1 MNRPKLNRLSPE
13 VVNQIAAGEVIER
26 PASVL
31 KELLDNSIDAKATK
45 VVVKVKN
52 GGLDMIE
59 VSDNGI
65 GIPSEN
71 LSEVFDAHTTSKIR
85 GIEDL
90 NSLISM
96 GFRGEALSSI
106 TSVAKVLIQ
115 SKYIE
120 EDVAYEISYGE
131 DGKSEV
137 KKCAREDGT
146 LVRVE
151 ELFYN
156 IPARKKYLKSAQTEY
171 RKIYELISKY
181 LLAYPNIHFV
191 VEKDGKKVLDMPIIK
206 DSTPGDITRERA
218 SEIFPEGESLDI
230 FYDGSG
236 VTIKGLSAH
245 PSSHKAKS
253 SKQVIFVNH
262 RAITERGIIRA
273 VYEGYSRFLPFGEKI
288 SFVLGIDIRPDL
300 VDVNVHPRKE
310 EVRFENA
317 FRVYSAVEEAVKHT
331 LEKALSFNNTHS
343 EDSQENRPVSSFD
356 NIRQSF
362 ANSKPVSAP
371 KPYSEIKFNN
381 KASSVRDSLLF
392 SQEVLQNTFSP
403 KPSGF
408 VSHDEEKETSSVRN
422 IFQIFNKYIVIE
434 FEDEHLWIMDQHAAA
449 ERINFEKLTNRET
462 KSNIQTLLVPQE
474 IKLTKEQVL
483 FVDEQKEFFE
493 DMGFAFNTKSIGID
507 ILTTPVEFMFDIQ
520 AMFNEIFELS
530 DSPMILKQNFD
541 KLKQDILATI
551 ACHLSV
557 RSGQKLDR
565 SEMLSMYKELSEC
578 KNEYSCPHGRPAI
591 WKMSLSDIDKNF
603 ERTY

>member
-1 MNRPKLNRLSPE
+1 MGRPKLNRLSPE

-31 KELLDNSIDAKATK
+31 KELLDNSIDAEATK
-45 VVVKVKN
+45 ITIKIKN

-59 VSDNGI
+59 VSDNGV

-71 LSEVFDAHTTSKIR
+71 LPEIFDAHTTSKIR
-85 GIEDL
+85 SIEDL
-90 NSLISM
+90 NTLISM

-106 TSVAKVLIQ
+106 TSVSKVTVQ
-115 SKYIE
+115 SKYKDE
-120 EDVAYEISYGE
+120 NVAYEIAYGE
-131 DGKSEV
+131 NGKSEI
-137 KKCAREDGT
+137 KKCAREEGT

-151 ELFYN
+151 DLFYN

-171 RKIYELISKY
+171 RKIYELVSKY

-191 VEKDGKKVLDMPIIK
+191 VEKDGKKVLDMPIVK
-206 DSTPGDITRERA
+206 DAVPGDITKER
-218 SEIFPEGESLDI
+218 STEIFPEGEALNI

-236 VTIKGLSAH
+236 VTIHGLSAH
-245 PSSHKAKS
+245 PSSHKAKT
-253 SKQVIFVNH
+253 SKQIVFVNH
-262 RAITERGIIRA
+262 RAITDRGIIRA

-317 FRVYSAVEEAVKHT
+317 FRVYSAVEEAVRHT
-331 LEKALSFNNTHS
+331 LEKALSFNNIRAEHTPDDREGAFS
-343 EDSQENRPVSSFD
+343 R
-356 NIRQSF
+356 IRQSF
-362 ANSKPVSAP
+362 SEAKQTTAP
-371 KPYSEIKFNN
+371 KSYSEITFNN

-392 SQEVLQNTFSP
+392 SQEALQSTFSSQP
-403 KPSGF
+403 KELISQ
-408 VSHDEEKETSSVRN
+408 DNERESSSIRN
-422 IFQIFNKYIVIE
+422 IFQIFNKYIVVE
-434 FEDEHLWIMDQHAAA
+434 FEDEHLWIIDQHAAA
-449 ERINFEKLTNRET
+449 ERINFEKLTNREA
-462 KSNIQTLLVPQE
+462 KSNVQTLLVPQE
-474 IKLTKEQVL
+474 IELTKEQVL
-483 FVDEQKEFFE
+483 FVEEQKQFFE
-493 DMGFAFNTKSIGID
+493 EMGFAFKIKDAGID
-507 ILTTPVEFMFDIQ
+507 ILTTPVEFMFDTQ

-530 DSPMILKQNFD
+530 DDPMILRQNFD
-541 KLKQDILATI
+541 KLKQDILVTI

-557 RSGQKLDR
+557 RSGQKLER

-591 WKMSLSDIDKNF
+591 WKMSLRDIDKNF

>member
-1 MNRPKLNRLSPE
+1 MERPKLNRLSPE

-31 KELLDNSIDAKATK
+31 KELLDNSIDAQATK
-45 VVVKVKN
+45 IAIKIKN

-71 LSEVFDAHTTSKIR
+71 LPEIFDAHTTSKIKNM
-85 GIEDL
+85 EDL
-90 NSLISM
+90 NTLVSM

-106 TSVAKVLIQ
+106 TSVAKVQIQ
-115 SKYIE
+115 SKYKE
-120 EDVAYEISYGE
+120 EDFANEISYSE
-131 DGKSEV
+131 NRKSEM
-137 KKCAREDGT
+137 KKCAREEGT

-151 ELFYN
+151 DLFYN
-156 IPARKKYLKSAQTEY
+156 IPARKKYLKSSQTEY

-191 VEKDGKKVLDMPIIK
+191 VEKDGKKVLDMPIVK
-206 DSTPGDITRERA
+206 GFAPGDITEER
-218 SEIFPEGESLDI
+218 SNEIFQEGGNLRI

-236 VTIKGLSAH
+236 ISIKGLSAH

-253 SKQVIFVNH
+253 SKQVVFVNH
-262 RAITERGIIRA
+262 RAITDRGIIRA
-273 VYEGYSRFLPFGEKI
+273 VYEGYSRYLPFGEKI
-288 SFVLGIDIRPDL
+288 SFVLSIDIKPEL

-317 FRVYSAVEEAVKHT
+317 FRIYSAVEEAVRHT
-331 LEKALSFNNTHS
+331 LEKALSFNNIHTEQS
-343 EDSQENRPVSSFD
+343 SNGTKNAFDS
-356 NIRQSF
+356 IRQSF
-362 ANSKPVSAP
+362 SESKQVSTP
-371 KPYSEIKFNN
+371 KSYSEITFNN

-392 SQEVLQNTFSP
+392 SQEVLQNTFSSQP
-403 KPSGF
+403 TELLSQ
-408 VSHDEEKETSSVRN
+408 DNEKEASSIRN
-422 IFQIFNKYIVIE
+422 IFQIFNKYIVVE
-434 FEDEHLWIMDQHAAA
+434 FEDEYLWIIDQHAAA

-474 IKLTKEQVL
+474 VKLAKEQIL
-483 FVDEQKEFFE
+483 FVEEQKKFFE
-493 DMGFAFNTKSIGID
+493 EMGFAFNIKDSGID
-507 ILTTPVEFMFDIQ
+507 ILTTPVEFVFDIQ
-520 AMFNEIFELS
+520 AMFNEMFELA
-530 DSPMILKQNFD
+530 DNPVILKQNFD
-541 KLKQDILATI
+541 KLKQDILATV

-557 RSGQKLDR
+557 RSGQRLER
-565 SEMLSMYKELSEC
+565 EEMISIYKELSDC